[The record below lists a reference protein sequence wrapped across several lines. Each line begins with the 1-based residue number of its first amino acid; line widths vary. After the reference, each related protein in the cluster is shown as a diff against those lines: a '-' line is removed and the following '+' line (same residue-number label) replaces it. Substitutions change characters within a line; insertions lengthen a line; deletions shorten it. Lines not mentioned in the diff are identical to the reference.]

1 MSRFFKPSPKV
12 RAVDFSLTGGGRG
25 CILDV
30 SCESAFMEESRD
42 GRVAMSQP
50 TIFDVA
56 SRAGVSIS
64 TVSRVLNGS
73 SYVDP
78 EKRGRVLAAVEAL
91 GFSPRAAARALAGKG
106 TRALGLLVPEISG
119 DFFVPLLRGIESAA
133 RESDYELIIQTTRY
147 RPLRSWS
154 HGLGE
159 HNTDG
164 LLLFADSAS
173 RALLEKLSAS
183 GFPVVLLYTEA
194 PDLGLPSVIVENER
208 GAAEAVGHLISVHGR
223 HRIVC
228 LVGPEGNHDAEARFR
243 GYKRA
248 LAEAAIPFDPALVAP
263 GDFQADRAAASIRG
277 LLARG
282 VTFDA
287 VFAGDD
293 GAASGVL
300 SALTEAGI
308 GVGSEVSVVG
318 FDDLPFVAHSIPP
331 LATVR
336 APTED
341 VGVTAVRTLVECIE
355 HRRRGDSGRPA
366 PIVLPTVFVPRASCG
381 CTEARLQKAGVHTRG
396 IHTQGAAPRTS
407 HAD

>member
-1 MSRFFKPSPKV
+1 
-12 RAVDFSLTGGGRG
+12 
-25 CILDV
+25 
-30 SCESAFMEESRD
+30 
-42 GRVAMSQP
+42 MSQP

-56 SRAGVSIS
+56 VRAGVSIS
-64 TVSRVLNGS
+64 TVSRVLNRS

-78 EKRGRVLAAVEAL
+78 EKSGRVLAAVEAL

-106 TRALGLLVPEISG
+106 TKARGLLVPEISG
-119 DFFVPLLRGIESAA
+119 DFFVPMLRGIAAAA

-154 HGLGE
+154 QRLGE
-159 HNTDG
+159 HNPAG
-164 LLLFADSAS
+164 LLLFTDSAS
-173 RALLEKLSAS
+173 RAVLARLAES

-194 PDLGLPSVIVENER
+194 PDLGLPSVTVENEK
-208 GAAEAVGHLISVHGR
+208 GAAEAVGHLIGTHGR
-223 HRIVC
+223 RRIVC

-243 GYKRA
+243 GYKKA
-248 LAEAAIPFDPALVAP
+248 LAEAAIPFDPQLVAP
-263 GDFQADRAAASIRG
+263 GDFQADTAAAAIRD

-282 VTFDA
+282 VAFDA

-308 GVGSEVSVVG
+308 RAGTEVSVIG

-336 APTED
+336 APTEE
-341 VGVTAVRTLVECIE
+341 VGATAVRMLVDDI
-355 HRRRGDSGRPA
+355 RNRRGGGGHRPA
-366 PIVLPTVFVPRASCG
+366 SVVLPTVFVPRASCG
-381 CTEARLQKAGVHTRG
+381 CTKLRLQKTGAA
-396 IHTQGAAPRTS
+396 QGAQEVGQPHQT
-407 HAD
+407 

>member
-1 MSRFFKPSPKV
+1 M
-12 RAVDFSLTGGGRG
+12 G
-25 CILDV
+25 
-30 SCESAFMEESRD
+30 
-42 GRVAMSQP
+42 QP

-73 SYVDP
+73 SYVEP

-91 GFSPRAAARALAGKG
+91 GFSPWPAARALAGKG
-106 TRALGLLVPEISG
+106 TRTLGLLVPEISG

-133 RESDYELIIQTTRY
+133 RESGYELLIQTTRY
-147 RPLRSWS
+147 RTLSSVRQS
-154 HGLGE
+154 LGE

-164 LLLFADSAS
+164 LLLFADSVS
-173 RALLEKLSAS
+173 RALLVRFAES
-183 GFPVVLLYTEA
+183 GFPVVLLYAEA
-194 PDLGLPSVIVENER
+194 TDLGLPSITVENEK
-208 GAAEAVGHLISVHGR
+208 GAAEAVGHLVGTHGR
-223 HRIVC
+223 RRIVC

-248 LAEAAIPFDPALVAP
+248 LETAAIAFDPELVAP
-263 GDFQADRAAASIRG
+263 GDFQAETAEASVRS

-282 VTFDA
+282 VAFDA

-300 SALTEAGI
+300 SALSEAGI
-308 GVGSEVSVVG
+308 AVGTDVSVVG
-318 FDDLPFVAHSIPP
+318 FDDQPFTAHSIPP

-341 VGVTAVRTLVECIE
+341 VGATAVRTLVERIE
-355 HRRRGDSGRPA
+355 HRRRSDRWEPVSV
-366 PIVLPTVFVPRASCG
+366 VLPTVFVPRASCG
-381 CTEARLQKAGVHTRG
+381 CIKSRPQKAKAHARG
-396 IHTQGAAPRTS
+396 GTYTGNFGSLGLQCAPRS
-407 HAD
+407 ILGI